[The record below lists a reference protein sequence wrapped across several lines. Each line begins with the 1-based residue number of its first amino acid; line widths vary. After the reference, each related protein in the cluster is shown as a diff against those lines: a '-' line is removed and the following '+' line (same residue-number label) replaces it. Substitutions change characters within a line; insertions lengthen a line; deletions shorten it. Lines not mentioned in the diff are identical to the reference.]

1 MGVMSVS
8 LLVSHNDFL
17 DPVVS
22 RSVLSAR
29 RAGLTFFTD
38 NSDKVRLWILS
49 IFDGDP
55 SDQNTK
61 HPHEYYREVEPPQ
74 TAEQCRIEAE
84 TALRS
89 YYGLGGWE
97 TDTSP
102 REGFTRSWMREAC

>member
-29 RAGLTFFTD
+29 TAGLTLFAD
-38 NSDKVRLWILS
+38 SSNEVSLWILS

-55 SDQNTK
+55 SEKGTK
-61 HPHEYYREVEPPQ
+61 RPYEYYREVYPPQ
-74 TAEQCRIEAE
+74 PAGECLAEAE
-84 TALRS
+84 SALRS
-89 YYGLGGWE
+89 YYGVGGWVKDE
-97 TDTSP
+97 VP
-102 REGFTRSWMREAC
+102 LAGFTRSWSRRAT